1 LAPRF
6 VDLHEWVSEIVDIAG
21 VAGRT
26 QIIVIA
32 NGASVTDACEEL
44 PSTAVTVALMF
55 IVSRRL
61 RAWPSC
67 GCQARSR
74 GRHERVKECIEE
86 RFAFTFGA
94 PRTGGAGTNAIFAIA
109 MTAMLRPKNS
119 SSYAFHRISVELLQP
134 RRLEEH
140 DFGHTLH
147 LACNND
153 VPLKRDDI
161 AGSRKTDE
169 CVGGISSDFAFVVT
183 EEDLANEEIRAQ
195 FDCGFENDGNTSWA
209 KEKIMFVSNKVI
221 LQDVQTNSD
230 GDTVQVVHETSDIV
244 VGDNGRYPII
254 RNVE

>member
-1 LAPRF
+1 MCILPVAFCIRRRGIEECGWFGTRRKGRWIGRRYASGGWFDVSGGSCSARRSSSFAASGKIDRLAPRF

-67 GCQARSR
+67 GCRARSR

-134 RRLEEH
+134 
-140 DFGHTLH
+140 
-147 LACNND
+147 
-153 VPLKRDDI
+153 
-161 AGSRKTDE
+161 
-169 CVGGISSDFAFVVT
+169 
-183 EEDLANEEIRAQ
+183 
-195 FDCGFENDGNTSWA
+195 
-209 KEKIMFVSNKVI
+209 
-221 LQDVQTNSD
+221 
-230 GDTVQVVHETSDIV
+230 
-244 VGDNGRYPII
+244 
-254 RNVE
+254 